1 MPAYLL
7 TALLLDRFGRKPL
20 AIGMM
25 LLSGISCSAGNL
37 IAGAGDMRVAR
48 LACGVC
54 LGDIEYQSSKQES
67 VERGE
72 GHLMPSDFR
81 RRHHTQTPSAAA
93 ASSAATTS
101 RKLSYPDRL
110 YRNLLPQEAVPR
122 RLPPLQAPF
131 AAASLIRLL
140 IGTSEEMATGL
151 RGRGEAAVAGT
162 ERRQCKDS

>member
-48 LACGVC
+48 LACGVVGIFGMAATYNLLFIYTAELFPTAVRNTALGWMSQASQMGAILAPPVVC

-67 VERGE
+67 V
-72 GHLMPSDFR
+72 
-81 RRHHTQTPSAAA
+81 
-93 ASSAATTS
+93 
-101 RKLSYPDRL
+101 
-110 YRNLLPQEAVPR
+110 V
-122 RLPPLQAPF
+122 
-131 AAASLIRLL
+131 
-140 IGTSEEMATGL
+140 
-151 RGRGEAAVAGT
+151 
-162 ERRQCKDS
+162 